1 MDEENEKDDI
11 DRYIESIVTK
21 RISEPEGF
29 EKAIRE
35 ALYSEKFNKRLK
47 KRKIIRTIST
57 ACATVVL
64 TSGVAIG
71 GYIVYEKVWKEPK
84 QYTYQEFQN
93 TIADTEV
100 SEEEKKKLISEEQA
114 KQTALE
120 IAKNLGYENEEIES
134 IELKQ
139 NKEENYESKY
149 YQIKTYNN
157 SKENLNIRID
167 ANTGELKAIEN
178 KEVLGNQNQLEN
190 ITEQEAQNISN
201 EIFEKIS
208 QDSYKFNECKQ
219 EKVVYR
225 GSEVTVWVAK
235 YFKEYNEVINPY
247 EELNIE
253 FFKNNNKIEIS
264 SITKNNSGLYE
275 NNPEVITENEAINI
289 AINKEKQLTDNEIS
303 GYKAEK
309 AIRKMNEYISRLER
323 DIKNIYDIN
332 QENNDEILRNNN
344 MERNVWII
352 TIIHESIENKNVE
365 EYLKGKS
372 KQYYVDMTTGEI
384 IGGKRLNSYNK

>member
-21 RISEPEGF
+21 KISEPEGF

-208 QDSYKFNECKQ
+208 QDSYEFNECKQ

-309 AIRKMNEYISRLER
+309 AIRKMNNYIIQLEQME
-323 DIKNIYDIN
+323 NIFDIN
-332 QENNDEILRNNN
+332 QENNGVILRNSNI
-344 MERNVWII
+344 ERNIWIV
-352 TIIHESIENKNVE
+352 TIKHIINDFKNVSNFFKAE
-365 EYLKGKS
+365 DKEYFI
-372 KQYYVDMTTGEI
+372 DITTGEI
-384 IGGKRLNSYNK
+384 IGGKRLYKENNY